1 MTAHLLT
8 DQHTD
13 ETVDVL
19 RRHVTGD
26 FYDLVIDREHSN
38 GSWIVD
44 ARTGRRYLDMV
55 GFYASSAIGHN
66 HPSLTMDPGF
76 RAKLQSIAGFK
87 PSNPDFPTD
96 VQAAFTRTF
105 LRVLGDPELPY
116 MLFIDGGALAV
127 ENALKVAFD
136 WKTRHNGRRGVAVA
150 GWRVLHLENAF
161 HGRSG
166 YTLSLT
172 NTDPAKTR
180 LFPAFDWPR
189 VPSPAVNDMTLW
201 PAPGLT
207 VTERAA
213 LAAAEAAFRRHPDE
227 IACFIAEPI
236 QCEGGDRHL
245 RPAFLRA
252 MQDLCHRHDALFVL
266 DEVQTGCGVTGVPW
280 LYQQLGLAPDLVA
293 FGKKTQVCGVMG
305 GRRVSDEPMNA
316 MRTPSR
322 LSSTFGGNLFDMLRA
337 TRILEVIESEELMD
351 AAAVR
356 GRYLLDLLCA
366 AVDRFGGVLEYPRGR
381 GLLCAV
387 DLLDAD
393 LRDRVVEIARDAHD
407 ALFVGAGE
415 RTLRF
420 RPPLTV
426 TLGELDESVV
436 RMTAAIG
443 DAVAERGI
451 PDAGRR

>member
-1 MTAHLLT
+1 MTVDLLSADLT
-8 DQHTD
+8 P

-26 FYDLVIDREHSN
+26 FYDLVISRRHSS

-44 ARTGRRYLDMV
+44 DRTGRRYLDMV

-66 HPSLTMDPGF
+66 HPRLTEDAGF
-76 RAKLQSIAGFK
+76 LAELQSLAGFK

-96 VQAAFTRTF
+96 VQARFTQTL

-116 MLFIDGGALAV
+116 LLYIDGGALAV

-150 GWRVLHLENAF
+150 GWRVLHLERAF

-172 NTDPAKTR
+172 NTDPAKTA
-180 LFPAFDWPR
+180 LYPAFDWPR
-189 VPSPAVNDMTLW
+189 IPSPAVNDTALW
-201 PAPGLT
+201 ADPELT
-207 VTERAA
+207 VDERAA
-213 LAAAEAAFRRHPDE
+213 ITAAEAAFRRHPDE

-245 RPAFLRA
+245 RPAFLLA
-252 MQDLCHRHDALFVL
+252 MQELCHRHDALFVL

-280 LYQQLGLAPDLVA
+280 LHQELGLAPDLVA

-305 GRRVSDEPMNA
+305 GRRVLDEPLNA

-322 LSSTFGGNLFDMLRA
+322 LSSTFGGNLIDMLRA
-337 TRILEVIESEELMD
+337 TRILEVIEEDRLMD
-351 AAAVR
+351 AAATSGAHLL
-356 GRYLLDLLCA
+356 GRLREVA
-366 AVDRFGGVLEYPRGR
+366 ADFKGTVDDPRGR

-387 DLLDAD
+387 DLVDGA
-393 LRDRVVEIARDAHD
+393 LRDRVVEIAREKYDT
-407 ALFVGAGE
+407 LFVGAGE

-420 RPPLTV
+420 RPALTV
-426 TLGELDESVV
+426 TVAELDEAVD
-436 RMTAAIG
+436 RMTTALS
-443 DAVAERGI
+443 DALTERGTT
-451 PDAGRR
+451 P

>member
-1 MTAHLLT
+1 MTVNLVSAET
-8 DQHTD
+8 AQ
-13 ETVDVL
+13 ETVQVL

-26 FYDLVIDREHSN
+26 FYDLVIDRERSI

-44 ARTGRRYLDMV
+44 SRTGRRYLDMV

-66 HPSLTMDPGF
+66 HPRLTKDPAF
-76 RAKLQSIAGFK
+76 TAQLQSIAGFK

-96 VQAAFTRTF
+96 VQARFTETL

-116 MLFIDGGALAV
+116 LLYIDGGALAV

-150 GWRVLHLENAF
+150 GWRVLHLEKAF

-172 NTDPAKTR
+172 NTDPAKTQ

-189 VPSPAVNDMTLW
+189 MPSPAVNDMALW
-201 PAPGLT
+201 SDPDLT
-207 VTERAA
+207 ADERSA

-227 IACFIAEPI
+227 IACFVAEPI

-245 RPAFLRA
+245 RPAFLGA
-252 MQDLCHRHDALFVL
+252 MQELCHRHDALFVL
-266 DEVQTGCGVTGVPW
+266 DEVQTGCGVTGSPW

-305 GRRVSDEPMNA
+305 GRRVSDEPQNA

-322 LSSTFGGNLFDMLRA
+322 LSSTFGGNLIDMLRA
-337 TRILEVIESEELMD
+337 TRILEVIESDHLME
-351 AAAVR
+351 AAADR
-356 GRYLLDLLCA
+356 GRYLLDLLRASA
-366 AVDRFGGVLEYPRGR
+366 ADFKGVVEDPRGR

-387 DLLDAD
+387 DLTDGD
-393 LRDRVVEIARDAHD
+393 LRDRVVTIAREKYD

-420 RPPLTV
+420 RPALSV
-426 TLGELDESVV
+426 TPEELDDAVR

-443 DAVAERGI
+443 DAVAEREDLSG
-451 PDAGRR
+451 AAR